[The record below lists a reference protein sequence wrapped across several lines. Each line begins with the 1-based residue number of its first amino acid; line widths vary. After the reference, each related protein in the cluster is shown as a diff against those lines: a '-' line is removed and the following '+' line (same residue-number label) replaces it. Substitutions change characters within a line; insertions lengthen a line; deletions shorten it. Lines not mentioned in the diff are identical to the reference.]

1 MAILKVRFFGTPC
14 RLRSK
19 NTKEKIDQKR
29 FSDIVTEKAINAIT
43 KKNHLDPPTVS

>member
-1 MAILKVRFFGTPC
+1 MAFLKVRFFGTPC